1 MGCLNSQHITF
12 VIYIIPTCLLSSHLE
27 KYVAIILN
35 DFDGIASFKNSKHM
49 LLHFL
54 LYFSKTYTI
63 HDHQL
68 SLSLCSMLEAP
79 LVLMSREISDLE
91 MNSIYSK
98 TFNSCFQKRGK
109 KSKTKQQQKKK
120 PGTFKF

>member
-1 MGCLNSQHITF
+1 
-12 VIYIIPTCLLSSHLE
+12 
-27 KYVAIILN
+27 LN
-35 DFDGIASFKNSKHM
+35 DFVDGIASFKNSKHM

-79 LVLMSREISDLE
+79 LVLTSREISDLE

-98 TFNSCFQKRGK
+98 TFNSCFQKRGEK
-109 KSKTKQQQKKK
+109 KQNKQTKKTRN
-120 PGTFKF
+120 F